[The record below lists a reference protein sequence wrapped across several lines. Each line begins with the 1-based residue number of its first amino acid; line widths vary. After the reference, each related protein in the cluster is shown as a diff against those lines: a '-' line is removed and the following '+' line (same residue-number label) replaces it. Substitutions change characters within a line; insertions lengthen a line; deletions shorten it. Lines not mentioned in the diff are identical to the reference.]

1 MMFGGNL
8 WVPFLVICNY
18 GCWRP
23 WISLSVVSQI
33 IFNVFCLIQENKNQ
47 RHKAMIECYSQMII
61 QSFYNSNL
69 IPSIDELVVWRIV
82 DISFVFYYI
91 WRFNLYGLIIL
102 DFNISFDW
110 WDNFLEIEF
119 FSEMVGFIM
128 GLGIVFPLSSAFVFL

>member
-1 MMFGGNL
+1 MLKVLNFS
-8 WVPFLVICNY
+8 FLLIPTGFFFFFFY
-18 GCWRP
+18 LSSDMIW
-23 WISLSVVSQI
+23 SLKLFLMYST
-33 IFNVFCLIQENKNQ
+33 
-47 RHKAMIECYSQMII
+47 CYSHMII
-61 QSFYNSNL
+61 QSFHNSNL